1 MKDVVGVKLGT
12 NNKVYYFDPDNIK
25 IDINT
30 GVVVETARGLKYAK
44 VVDITRV
51 DPDKY
56 PHELKKILRIATSED
71 ILKKKENDIKEISA
85 FEFCKKTIEDM
96 NIEMKLLYVEYTL
109 DVSKI
114 IFYFIADER
123 VDFRELV
130 KVLAGKYKTRIELR
144 QIGVR
149 DEARKLGGIGSCG
162 RALCCATWMQD
173 FVPVSINM
181 AKTQN
186 LSLNPSKI
194 SGRCGRLMCCLK
206 YEQEHYKKVISIFPP
221 RGSKIEYQG
230 NNYKVLD
237 INFIKESLLIENLDT
252 EDSQT
257 EETNSLWLS
266 YEDYCSYTES
276 KVDSNQKN
284 KNNKKK
290 KKKFKNKKKKYE
302 RTN

>member
-1 MKDVVGVKLGT
+1 MKEVVGVKLGT
-12 NNKVYYFDPDNIK
+12 NNKVYYFDPADIR
-25 IDINT
+25 IDIGT
-30 GVVVETARGLKYAK
+30 DVIVETARGLKFAR
-44 VVDITRV
+44 VVDITKV
-51 DPDKY
+51 DPEEY
-56 PHELKKILRIATSED
+56 PHELKSILRLATSED
-71 ILKKKENDIKEISA
+71 VLKKKENDIKEVSA
-85 FEFCKKTIEDM
+85 FEFCKKTIEEM
-96 NIEMKLLYVEYTL
+96 KIEMKLLYVEYTL

-130 KVLAGKYKTRIELR
+130 KVLASKYRTRIELR

-162 RALCCATWMQD
+162 RALCCSTWMQD

-206 YEQEHYKKVISIFPP
+206 YEQEHYKTVIKMFPP
-221 RGSKIEYQG
+221 KGSTIEYKG
-230 NNYKVLD
+230 KSYKVLD
-237 INFIKESLLIENLDT
+237 INFIKEALLIENLDDFEPDT
-252 EDSQT
+252 QEKTSI
-257 EETNSLWLS
+257 WLT
-266 YEDYCSYTES
+266 YKDYCEYLEI
-276 KVDSNQKN
+276 KN
-284 KNNKKK
+284 RGKDKKDNKKK
-290 KKKFKNKKKKYE
+290 KKRFKNKKRKNV